1 MNPPFTHRNCGPF
14 LAFPDSSGLEAK
26 MRLSIMFKSTAVLI
40 FSILIGSLAI
50 FFISRHFMHDGFDH
64 SIHAQLLTVRQVVDG
79 TYAHAKKALLQEA
92 KMLASEKEL
101 TEAIKGNNKQA
112 ITDFAKTAM
121 KQCEA
126 NFVMILDNQGVVLAR
141 GHSPNSGD
149 SFAEFDIVRV
159 ALSGQALAEAVDLKK
174 SGLSV
179 GAAAPIRSDGKQIGV
194 ILLGNAF
201 HTHAFV
207 DEIKKITGME
217 MTIFDG
223 DQRISTT
230 ITNNGQRAVGT
241 KLNNPAVQ
249 SAVLQNG
256 TTYAAPANIL
266 GKAYRTVYWPIKE
279 SSGKILGMWFIGTSV
294 EVVKKTVD
302 DIAFYC
308 FIAVL
313 VVVVVLSLLGF
324 LFFRNLVTPLKHSVN
339 YAKAV
344 SEGDLDATLFVKP
357 RKDEV
362 GDLVQALQ
370 HMVSTLKD
378 KITEADKATA
388 AAKQKGQEAEQAMH
402 QANAAALEAQN
413 AKREG
418 MHAAA
423 GQLDSV
429 VHGLSTA
436 ANELSAQIEESDHVA
451 TESSNRLSEA
461 ATAMNEMNATVQEV
475 ARNASSAASV
485 SAETRRNAEDGQKI
499 LTDAMNSIN
508 QVQKVSLE
516 LQDDMQQLHGHTQSI
531 SQIMNVISDIAD
543 QTNLLA
549 LNAAIEAARA
559 GEAGRGF
566 AVVADEVRKLAE
578 KTMASTNDV
587 SKAITSI
594 QNSAQ
599 KSVDKM
605 SEALEA
611 VEQATSLAQQS
622 GEALQQIVRN
632 VEDTAD
638 QVRAI
643 ATAAE
648 EQSAASEEINQSV
661 TAVNSMSGQT
671 ATAMDEATK
680 AIAELAQQTEKLASL
695 VEHMKSE

>member
-1 MNPPFTHRNCGPF
+1 
-14 LAFPDSSGLEAK
+14 

-112 ITDFAKTAM
+112 ISDFAKTAM

-126 NFVMILDNQGVVLAR
+126 NFVMILDSQGIALAR

-294 EVVKKTVD
+294 EVVEKTVD

-370 HMVSTLKD
+370 HMDPPSRRKSMKQTRLQLKQNRRV
-378 KITEADKATA
+378 KKQNRPCIRQMRQHLRLRMPNARACMLPQASLTA
-388 AAKQKGQEAEQAMH
+388 WC
-402 QANAAALEAQN
+402 
-413 AKREG
+413 
-418 MHAAA
+418 
-423 GQLDSV
+423 
-429 VHGLSTA
+429 TA
-436 ANELSAQIEESDHVA
+436 YQ
-451 TESSNRLSEA
+451 
-461 ATAMNEMNATVQEV
+461 
-475 ARNASSAASV
+475 
-485 SAETRRNAEDGQKI
+485 RRP
-499 LTDAMNSIN
+499 MNSQPRLKNPITWRQN
-508 QVQKVSLE
+508 HPTVCLK
-516 LQDDMQQLHGHTQSI
+516 QQL
-531 SQIMNVISDIAD
+531 
-543 QTNLLA
+543 L
-549 LNAAIEAARA
+549 
-559 GEAGRGF
+559 
-566 AVVADEVRKLAE
+566 
-578 KTMASTNDV
+578 
-587 SKAITSI
+587 
-594 QNSAQ
+594 
-599 KSVDKM
+599 
-605 SEALEA
+605 
-611 VEQATSLAQQS
+611 
-622 GEALQQIVRN
+622 
-632 VEDTAD
+632 
-638 QVRAI
+638 
-643 ATAAE
+643 
-648 EQSAASEEINQSV
+648 
-661 TAVNSMSGQT
+661 
-671 ATAMDEATK
+671 
-680 AIAELAQQTEKLASL
+680 
-695 VEHMKSE
+695 